1 MNVLTDLIN
10 ILDDILTN
18 PTVVLIGATTLI
30 QVAPIQFNPWSK
42 ILSWISEAINGDIRR
57 DVTLLVQCQEELK
70 HDFEESKAQE
80 KRWHILEFANS
91 CRKGE
96 KHDKEEWDHVIT
108 DLEDYEK
115 YIAAKGLTN
124 GVIGENTKY
133 LRELYHERLKDDDF
147 S

>member
-10 ILDDILTN
+10 ALDDILTN

-42 ILSWISEAINGDIRR
+42 ILSWISEVINGDIRR
-57 DVTLLVQCQEELK
+57 DVTLLVQRQEELK

-124 GVIGENTKY
+124 GVIGENAKY
-133 LRELYHERLKDDDF
+133 LRELYHDRLKDDDF
-147 S
+147 L

>member
-57 DVTLLVQCQEELK
+57 DVTILVQRQEELK

-80 KRWHILEFANS
+80 KRWYILEVANS

-124 GVIGENTKY
+124 GVIDENTKY

>member
-10 ILDDILTN
+10 ALDDILTN

-57 DVTLLVQCQEELK
+57 DVTLLVQRQEELK
-70 HDFEESKAQE
+70 HDFEKSKAQE

-124 GVIGENTKY
+124 GVIDENTKY
-133 LRELYHERLKDDDF
+133 LRELYHDRLKDDDF
-147 S
+147 L